1 MHFKIII
8 EDDGGHKIDGK
19 QLRVDDIQ
27 SLLQHYEHNRIDPA
41 LRSIG
46 KAYTEDE
53 YRRRKTEDEHKRM
66 QDKKNEEEQRRMQD
80 NRCFI
85 L

>member
-19 QLRVDDIQ
+19 QLTFNDIR
-27 SLLQHYEHNRIDPA
+27 SLLEYYEHNRIDPA

-53 YRRRKTEDEHKRM
+53 YRRRKTED
-66 QDKKNEEEQRRMQD
+66 KKAEEEQRRIQD
-80 NRCFI
+80 NNKCFI